1 MFSDLIL
8 CVTGCSPKDE
18 PFNHSSLNQDFPV
31 PKTAELQEK
40 QEYSEEY
47 AFKDVKEENGLP
59 DYYRKEIEKR
69 GWVEADRLGSKYTF
83 QNRDKKI
90 HLIVLTEKI
99 IIELIKAPLWR
110 HFNEMGDKGAVLEKM
125 PDLYMTNCD
134 ARI

>member
-1 MFSDLIL
+1 MEIGYGQLLAKVQNPERRLAKFRKFGILCIMIFIL
-8 CVTGCSPKDE
+8 CVIGCSPKDE

-59 DYYRKEIEKR
+59 DYYRKEIERR

-83 QNRDKKI
+83 QNGDKKI

-99 IIELIKAPLWR
+99 IIQL
-110 HFNEMGDKGAVLEKM
+110 
-125 PDLYMTNCD
+125 
-134 ARI
+134 